1 MEPCGTP
8 QEMFSDDE
16 KVPDT
21 STSCFLSNK
30 YDCNHIVI
38 SSPRPEA
45 RSFIKSIEWS
55 TVSKAFC
62 KSKRTMPTTL
72 PLSFSPLKKSD
83 K

>member
-21 STSCFLSNK
+21 STSCFLSDK

-45 RSFIKSIEWS
+45 RSFIKKCLATFRLKIG
-55 TVSKAFC
+55 TVVFYQENRRGFSE
-62 KSKRTMPTTL
+62 L
-72 PLSFSPLKKSD
+72 PASF
-83 K
+83 